1 MCNSNYSN
9 IVLQQE
15 RIHVDG
21 ILTAHERGIT
31 CVVRLGNEN
40 AQVYYLIWRKR
51 PFPQLQRA
59 EVLKWSQGLANLGL
73 FEGKD
78 TSSFTYQP
86 CHRPQARVFCCWHGR
101 KTPLGFWFLEVMT
114 STSPNPFCSTKSIAK
129 EVSFQGFRT
138 AEESLCL
145 GECAEMEQFLVIK
158 APQSAFKRQKWESSA
173 VDSIHSCL
181 RACYFSLSVSLGIYS
196 HQLRPF
202 FFTIWV
208 DSSLKDSVPFSNQYR
223 SAYTLEHLTPAWF
236 SCPSWILWFFGTS
249 LQYLLLLTAR
259 GMIAWGGTESFSVFV
274 FSAVQI

>member
-21 ILTAHERGIT
+21 ILTARERGIT

-86 CHRPQARVFCCWHGR
+86 CHCPQARVFCCWHGR
-101 KTPLGFWFLEVMT
+101 KTPLGFLIPGSNDKYRSKSFLFHKKHSEG
-114 STSPNPFCSTKSIAK
+114 SELPRIQDC
-129 EVSFQGFRT
+129 RR
-138 AEESLCL
+138 ESLPWRMCWDGAIL
-145 GECAEMEQFLVIK
+145 G
-158 APQSAFKRQKWESSA
+158 
-173 VDSIHSCL
+173 
-181 RACYFSLSVSLGIYS
+181 
-196 HQLRPF
+196 
-202 FFTIWV
+202 
-208 DSSLKDSVPFSNQYR
+208 N
-223 SAYTLEHLTPAWF
+223 
-236 SCPSWILWFFGTS
+236 
-249 LQYLLLLTAR
+249 
-259 GMIAWGGTESFSVFV
+259 
-274 FSAVQI
+274 